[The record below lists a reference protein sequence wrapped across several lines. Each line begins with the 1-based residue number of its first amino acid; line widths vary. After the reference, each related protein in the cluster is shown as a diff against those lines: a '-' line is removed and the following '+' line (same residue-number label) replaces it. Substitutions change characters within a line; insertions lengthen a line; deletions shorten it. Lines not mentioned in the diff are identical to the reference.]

1 MRKKVFLLV
10 GLLALSPM
18 VMAQGKNLHDAAC
31 LQCHA
36 SLTGGKPTSLYTRND
51 RKVKT
56 LASLQKQV
64 KGCAIAADANWSD
77 AERESV
83 VQYLSQTFYRFK

>member
-1 MRKKVFLLV
+1 MSRGVFLIL
-10 GLLALSPM
+10 GLFVLSPQ
-18 VMAQGKNLHDAAC
+18 VMAQGKDLHEASC

-36 SLTGGKPTSLYTRND
+36 SLTGGKPTSLYTRAD

-56 LASLQKQV
+56 LASLQQRV

-83 VQYLSQTFYRFK
+83 VQYLRTTFYGF

>member
-1 MRKKVFLLV
+1 VSRVAFII
-10 GLLALSPM
+10 GLLALSPA
-18 VMAQGKNLHDAAC
+18 VMAQGKALHDAAC

-36 SLTGGKPTSLYTRND
+36 SLTAGKPTSLYTRAD

-56 LASLQKQV
+56 LASLQKRV
-64 KGCAIAADANWSD
+64 KGCAIAADANWSE

-83 VQYLSQTFYRFK
+83 VQYLSKAFYGFL

>member
-1 MRKKVFLLV
+1 MIKRVLLLV

-18 VMAQGKNLHDAAC
+18 VMAQGKRLHDAAC

-36 SLTGGKPTSLYTRND
+36 SLTGGKPANLYTRND

-64 KGCAIAADANWSD
+64 KGCAIVADANWTD